1 MKNVPNILTIFRF
14 FLVPVFLVVFF
25 SELAHRYWV
34 AAAVFLLAGATDVLD
49 GRIARK
55 YHLVSTFGEV
65 MDPLADKCMQLA
77 VIISL
82 FWEGLVPLWAI
93 VVIFGKELLMI
104 LGGVML
110 YFRRSKT
117 TIPANWYG
125 KVVTCLVYATVLY
138 LMFFPQTGLFEDW
151 VATALIFLTVAGT
164 VFSLIMYFICFT
176 KVAQK

>member
-1 MKNVPNILTIFRF
+1 MKNVPNILTLFRF

-25 SELAHRYWV
+25 SELEHRYWV
-34 AAAVFLLAGATDVLD
+34 
-49 GRIARK
+49 
-55 YHLVSTFGEV
+55 
-65 MDPLADKCMQLA
+65 
-77 VIISL
+77 
-82 FWEGLVPLWAI
+82 
-93 VVIFGKELLMI
+93 MI

-110 YFRRSKT
+110 YFRRSRT

-125 KVVTCLVYATVLY
+125 KAVTCLVYATVLY

-176 KVAQK
+176 RVAKK